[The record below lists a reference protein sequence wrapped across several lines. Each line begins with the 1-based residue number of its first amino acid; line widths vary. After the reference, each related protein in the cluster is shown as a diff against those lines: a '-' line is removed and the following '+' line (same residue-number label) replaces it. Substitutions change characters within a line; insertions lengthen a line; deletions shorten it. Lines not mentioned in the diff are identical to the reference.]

1 MNNDSEAVAIRNDSL
16 LVSYGNSLYY
26 QHGHAA
32 HRHQYISQKLRQ
44 LARFLR
50 AARQLDSSL
59 HSLADCLNE
68 TKFEVVVQA
77 VKNVSGFDDNT
88 HLYRIPSMPLKLGH
102 SLHDCANIVRA
113 ESIKSGNAEQQN
125 SAENFVQ
132 LYKMQWAKKVSS
144 HALRTMTVQKMS
156 QTHMLPLAEDL
167 QKLQSFLKASADSLM
182 ENVKHQPLL
191 KDWSQLARV
200 TLTQLIL
207 FNRRRGGEAQRL
219 LCENYRSR
227 NHHVEEDIARGLS
240 DLERKL
246 LHKFVKISVIGKRG
260 RPVPILL
267 TAALQ
272 SQIDVLMNSRAA
284 VGIPDTNVY
293 VFAQSG
299 SNDPIRS
306 SDCLRTLAV
315 CSGASKP
322 SLITSTK
329 LRKHVATMSQ
339 IMNLKKN
346 ELDILASFMG
356 HDLLV
361 HRNYYRLPQDSM
373 EMAKVS
379 KVLMAME
386 TGKVEKFSGKTLDDI
401 SVSSGK
407 GYVFNI
413 LLVHCVQ

>member
-1 MNNDSEAVAIRNDSL
+1 
-16 LVSYGNSLYY
+16 
-26 QHGHAA
+26 
-32 HRHQYISQKLRQ
+32 
-44 LARFLR
+44 
-50 AARQLDSSL
+50 
-59 HSLADCLNE
+59 
-68 TKFEVVVQA
+68 
-77 VKNVSGFDDNT
+77 
-88 HLYRIPSMPLKLGH
+88 
-102 SLHDCANIVRA
+102 
-113 ESIKSGNAEQQN
+113 
-125 SAENFVQ
+125 
-132 LYKMQWAKKVSS
+132 
-144 HALRTMTVQKMS
+144 
-156 QTHMLPLAEDL
+156 
-167 QKLQSFLKASADSLM
+167 
-182 ENVKHQPLL
+182 
-191 KDWSQLARV
+191 
-200 TLTQLIL
+200 
-207 FNRRRGGEAQRL
+207 
-219 LCENYRSR
+219 
-227 NHHVEEDIARGLS
+227 
-240 DLERKL
+240 
-246 LHKFVKISVIGKRG
+246 
-260 RPVPILL
+260 
-267 TAALQ
+267 
-272 SQIDVLMNSRAA
+272 MNSRAA
-284 VGIPDTNVY
+284 VGIPGTNVY

-306 SDCLRTLAV
+306 SDCLRTFAV

-407 GYVFNI
+407 VYVFHI